1 MSPPVLLSFLLIL
14 RFKRREVF
22 PRVFQEEGR
31 LVRVSRGSSKRRGLF
46 NYDSKGSPLV
56 VCPVFFGPLKIR
68 GPSLVRGA
76 WVNFHLSPGKS
87 PLGPDLSPSLL
98 SFLYQGLRGGR
109 LFSRFLR
116 KGSICSHFP
125 GFFQEARPFPKYRG

>member
-31 LVRVSRGSSKRRGLF
+31 LVSVSRGSSKRRGLF

-68 GPSLVRGA
+68 GPNLVRGA
-76 WVNFHLSPGKS
+76 WVNFYLSPGKS
-87 PLGPDLSPSLL
+87 LLGPDLSPSLL

>member
-31 LVRVSRGSSKRRGLF
+31 LVSVSRGSSKRRGLF

-68 GPSLVRGA
+68 GPNLVRGA
-76 WVNFHLSPGKS
+76 WVNFYLSPRKE
-87 PLGPDLSPSLL
+87 PPGPR
-98 SFLYQGLRGGR
+98 SFPPPFSAFIPRFKRRTSFFAFSEKREY
-109 LFSRFLR
+109 LFT
-116 KGSICSHFP
+116 FP
-125 GFFQEARPFPKYRG
+125 GIFPRG